1 MDITTSQRPSVIETV
16 TPSVDAG
23 GDQGAG
29 GANLA
34 DSFSAILQNNTDSMI
49 QAGALNTLGSIMSK
63 STQVVEHK
71 EKVEPKADKSVQPEE
86 RSSYETDDYADD
98 DVAAPK
104 ETHYD
109 DDVDMT
115 DARTDD
121 HHRHEPKDD
130 GARDDAPEQHDTSH
144 QRSDEGEG
152 QPQQQAESDT
162 DGGEE
167 TAETVS
173 DAQSGT
179 ETATDAGALQDV
191 VEEVITNP
199 QANAQAATVAAAVN
213 PEGAKNTQT
222 QTAVSQAQ
230 TTVSQTVEGR
240 PQTGAEQNPA
250 VQVQKATKS
259 QDVTPQG
266 TQQQT
271 QTGFEQAAVKGEAKD
286 TAAQTQQTQQRPGQ
300 NTHILGQ
307 NQTEQ
312 AAAGAAKG
320 QEAKGQPTQ
329 NANVAQQQAQDLAK
343 KLNPGTRMDVNVSV
357 EDEGANLSSRPNT
370 TLAQTAQTTATKPT
384 TPQAQAQQ
392 AVSPQLQIQANAQTA
407 AQQQLAQAAQ
417 GAAQQQMGQA
427 GQTVNTTQATTTQG
441 AGATGMSAVSGAE
454 SASSAGSTAQTASQT
469 QQTQQT
475 QDAAKNQAAKPQPH
489 NQRAA
494 VDQVSVQITKAL
506 KANADTI
513 RIQMK
518 PASLGRVDVHLE
530 LSDGKVSAT
539 VIADS
544 KDTLDMLQRGSKDLA
559 RALNSAGLSAD
570 SDSLNYS
577 LREQGGNHKQN
588 TGNGN
593 TGSGEQLDFADQ
605 TGEDE
610 TGVAAHQQQN
620 IISDERVDIRA

>member
-34 DSFSAILQNNTDSMI
+34 DSFSAILQNNTDSMV

-130 GARDDAPEQHDTSH
+130 GARDDAPEQHDTSR
-144 QRSDEGEG
+144 QDSDDGEG
-152 QPQQQAESDT
+152 QSQQQAESGTAD
-162 DGGEE
+162 GEE
-167 TAETVS
+167 TVETVS

-179 ETATDAGALQDV
+179 ETATDTGALQDV
-191 VEEVITNP
+191 VEEVVTNT
-199 QANAQAATVAAAVN
+199 QANAQAATVAAAAN
-213 PEGAKNTQT
+213 PEGSKNTQT
-222 QTAVSQAQ
+222 QTQAAVSQAVQ
-230 TTVSQTVEGR
+230 GKT
-240 PQTGAEQNPA
+240 QTGAEQNPA
-250 VQVQKATKS
+250 AQVQKAAKP
-259 QDVTPQG
+259 QDVTPQSA
-266 TQQQT
+266 QQQT
-271 QTGFEQAAVKGEAKD
+271 QAGFEQAVVKGEPKD

-300 NTHILGQ
+300 STHILGQ

-329 NANVAQQQAQDLAK
+329 NATVAQQQAQDLAK

-384 TPQAQAQQ
+384 TPQTQAQQ
-392 AVSPQLQIQANAQTA
+392 AVSPQMQIQANAQAA

-417 GAAQQQMGQA
+417 GTAQQQMGQA
-427 GQTVNTTQATTTQG
+427 GQTVNATQATTTQG

-475 QDAAKNQAAKPQPH
+475 QDAAKNQAAKPQSH
-489 NQRAA
+489 NQRAT

-593 TGSGEQLDFADQ
+593 AGSGEQLDFADQ